1 MLDKIMNWLR
11 EKKWIFSKVDNENVL
26 FFQFE
31 LKDKQIIQCIFDVD
45 DKEKVVL
52 FYSILPQTIP
62 TANKSKAFRLLH
74 QLNYNLLLGN
84 FEFDH
89 TKNQIRFKTSFY
101 YGQNLPDNEVL
112 ERNVHA
118 NIDSMRYSLLKFKPL
133 LDNKK

>member
-11 EKKWIFSKVDNENVL
+11 EKKWTFSKVDNENIL
-26 FFQFE
+26 FFQIE
-31 LKDKQIIQCIFDVD
+31 LKDQQLIQCIFDVD
-45 DKEKVVL
+45 EKEKVVL

-62 TANKSKAFRLLH
+62 TANRNKTFRLLH

-89 TKNQIRFKTSFY
+89 HNNQIRFKTSFY
-101 YGQNLPDNEVL
+101 YGKQLPDHEVL

-118 NIDSMRYSLLKFKPL
+118 NIDSIRYTLLKLKPL
-133 LDNKK
+133 FEGKK